1 MKLREIAHCRAG
13 DKGNVSNISVIAFDP
28 ADYPFLLEQVTVAR
42 VAEHFGDRV
51 TGPITRYEV
60 ATLAALNFVLEGA
73 LSGGVTRSLALD
85 AHGKSMSSLLLDL
98 ELTADRPRPHAI
110 STLFHSGK
118 LGMSAVSYDMCI
130 AGRWR
135 PAQSKQT
142 LEVLDPANNSVLAH
156 IAHGERTDIDE
167 AVAAA
172 RGALAGWADC
182 VPVQRGRVL
191 AAIGRRILQDKDYLA
206 RIESQDTG
214 KPLAQ
219 ATADV
224 VAASRFFEYYA
235 GVADKVLGTSI
246 PLGPEYMD
254 FTLREAL
261 GVTAHIVPWNYPLQI
276 ASRGLAPALATG
288 NTVVLKPA
296 ELACLSVLELVR
308 ICHEEGLP
316 SGVLNVVPGLG
327 TGAGAALASHP
338 DVNMVVFTG
347 SVATGAQVMR
357 GAAQNIVPVLLEL
370 GGKSPNIVLADAD
383 LSVCAPAILKA
394 AFPNS
399 GQTCSAGSRVLVQ
412 RGRHVELIELLSA
425 LSREL
430 RIGPGLMN
438 PEIGA
443 LISRD
448 QQHKVERYI
457 RIGRDE
463 GVEVI
468 TGGVPL
474 AGVDLERGNFVAPT
488 ILNGARAEMR
498 VHREEIFGPVLT
510 VVPFGEVEEAAALA
524 NATDY
529 GLVAG
534 IWGRDIG
541 VINWLARN
549 IQAGQIFINCYGAGG
564 GVELP
569 FGGYRKSGFGR
580 EKGLDA
586 LLSYTQVKNICARI
600 AVPGY

>member
-1 MKLREIAHCRAG
+1 MS
-13 DKGNVSNISVIAFDP
+13 NVS
-28 ADYPFLLEQVTVAR
+28 
-42 VAEHFGDRV
+42 H
-51 TGPITRYEV
+51 
-60 ATLAALNFVLEGA
+60 
-73 LSGGVTRSLALD
+73 
-85 AHGKSMSSLLLDL
+85 DL
-98 ELTADRPRPHAI
+98 YID
-110 STLFHSGK
+110 GQ
-118 LGMSAVSYDMCI
+118 
-130 AGRWR
+130 WR
-135 PAQSKQT
+135 PAQSNQT
-142 LEVLDPANNSVLAH
+142 LEVLDPAENVVLAR
-156 IAHGERTDIDE
+156 IARGEAADVDD
-167 AVAAA
+167 AVRAA
-172 RGALAGWADC
+172 RVALPGWADC

-191 AAIGRRILQDKDYLA
+191 AAIARRILQEKDRLA
-206 RIESQDTG
+206 HIESQDTG

-219 ATADV
+219 AEADAI
-224 VAASRFFEYYA
+224 AASRFFEYYA

-246 PLGPEYMD
+246 PLGPDYID
-254 FTLREAL
+254 FTIREAL

-296 ELACLSVLELVR
+296 ELACLSVLELAR

-316 SGVLNVVPGLG
+316 QGVLNVVTGLG
-327 TGAGAALASHP
+327 VDAGASLAAHP
-338 DVNMVVFTG
+338 DVNLVVFTG
-347 SVATGAQVMR
+347 SVATGSHVMQ
-357 GAAQNIVPVLLEL
+357 AAARNIVPVLLEL

-383 LSVCAPAILKA
+383 LDACVPAILKA

-412 RGRHVELIELLSA
+412 RARHQELTERLSA
-425 LSREL
+425 LNRKL
-430 RIGPGLMN
+430 RVGPGLQN

-443 LISRD
+443 LVSRD
-448 QQHKVERYI
+448 QQRKVQQYI

-463 GVEVI
+463 GAEVI

-474 AGVDLERGNFVAPT
+474 PGADLERGNFVLPT
-488 ILNGARAEMR
+488 ILDNARAGMR

-510 VVPFGEVEEAAALA
+510 IVPFEEIEAAASLA
-524 NATDY
+524 NATEY

-541 VINWLARN
+541 ATHWLAKA

-586 LLSYTQVKNICARI
+586 LLSYTQVKNICAR
-600 AVPGY
+600 VERRG